1 MNKLFSIVVLFIAL
15 ASVAFAHG
23 TYTHVMGTVT
33 KISGTEVTVETT
45 DKQVTVVKIAPN
57 TSFLK
62 GGAAATLQDLKVGDR
77 VVIHAK
83 PIGTDLVAH
92 EVRFGKT
99 SGTDPAAH

>member
-1 MNKLFSIVVLFIAL
+1 MNKLFSIAILFIAF

-33 KISGTEVTVETT
+33 KITATEVTVETT
-45 DKQVTVVKIAPN
+45 DKQITVVKIAAN

-62 GGAAATLQDLKVGDR
+62 GGAAASLKDLKVGDR

-92 EVRFGKT
+92 EVRFGKA
-99 SGTDPAAH
+99 PAADAAH